1 MLTAAGISEINQ
13 LCRKVIYRGGE
24 RGRTVNRNRNDV
36 FAQVVVGFFM
46 LVVTGLLGYFTIVVS
61 GVDILRG
68 EGRQTITVVFDQVG
82 GLKEHD
88 NVMYRGTKVG
98 SVERVSVTPS
108 NLVVRAYIDRAVTL
122 RRSYRIAV
130 CNLSMLGG
138 NYLLLEE
145 GTGSELDLGN
155 TVLRGETPTDWMQ
168 DVSNIAKNLRELT
181 SRKEITGIVTN
192 LEALSIKANK
202 IAARLER
209 GEGTLGKLLGPDESL
224 YHQTRMAVTNAVK
237 LMENLNVAAEKIKNG
252 EGTVGK
258 LLSEDKLYRDLE
270 SAVESFRATCRSFDG
285 TATIESANKLLDNL
299 NIVAQRLKDGKG
311 TMGKL
316 LADETMYNEVN
327 GLIKDV
333 RQVLDNYRDT
343 TPITTFSSLATG
355 AL

>member
-1 MLTAAGISEINQ
+1 MS
-13 LCRKVIYRGGE
+13 RKK
-24 RGRTVNRNRNDV
+24 NDH
-36 FAQVVVGFFM
+36 FAQAVVGLFM
-46 LVVTGLLGYFTIVVS
+46 IVVIALLGYFTIVIS
-61 GVDILRG
+61 GIDVLT
-68 EGRQTITVVFDQVG
+68 GRNRVNAQIAFDEVG
-82 GLKEHD
+82 GLKNRD
-88 NVMYRGTKVG
+88 SVMYRGTKVG
-98 SVERVSVTPS
+98 TVESVAVTPS
-108 NLVVRAYIDRAVTL
+108 NLVVKIEIDGGVVIREK
-122 RRSYRIAV
+122 YRVAV

-192 LEALSIKANK
+192 LEALSVKANK

-224 YHQTRMAVTNAVK
+224 YHETRMAVTNAVK

-311 TMGKL
+311 TIGKL